1 MIRRR
6 KYAISFPSVLLLT
19 SALSVH
25 PQAAPQPK
33 ELDPLVVSGV
43 RDSGTILTSD
53 DLELFQV
60 ESVADLS
67 GLAPGLFVV
76 NSDNGGYG
84 DIISMRGSAN
94 TLFFSPPA
102 VGMVVDD
109 VPMGEVSSY
118 PAGLLAMDHIG
129 VYRGPQGTTFGRNG
143 AAGMIEMTTPR
154 PGKNNELSMST
165 EYGSYD
171 SWGASLRTG
180 GPLGAGFSQTLQLY
194 HQERDGFMRNTT
206 LGNHPDD
213 RSISGGLANLYWK
226 PTEDTEWRLRILAE
240 REDDGSQRL
249 SRLDS
254 PDPFVVASDIAGESV
269 IERQQ
274 VSLHW
279 TKEGTWGKLKS
290 ITAWQN
296 WQLDP
301 SVVDLDLGMN
311 NVMSSRIVQDQ
322 KMWTQ
327 EFRWESPEDAGPW
340 SWRTGVFFMDQSSG
354 GDTLRELFGPFVSE
368 SINYQIDQ
376 WNLAAYGRV
385 SYAVDAKLKLMAGA
399 RLEYMDTRIDRT
411 KTSNFAPPVAP
422 VHDGMGECYV
432 SPEIGASYVLSESVR
447 LFARSAIGVKPAG
460 FSAFAS
466 TPAQAGYDDETAWT
480 NEVGA
485 EYAMPAEHLTF
496 SLTGFWNRIHD
507 YQVNR
512 PDSLPPSTD
521 YFTVNA
527 DQVTSLGLEA
537 EVKWQPINGL
547 TVQGGAGY
555 VNTEFDDNQDLL
567 LPGVDYNGNKVPFV
581 PEFTGYLGFRY
592 DFPNGLFVQSSVKLT
607 GSTYFNEANDRAYR
621 QSSYAC
627 WDAEFG
633 YTKQGFTVAVFGR
646 NLLDE
651 EYYTYINSQIQAGS
665 PGDPQVI
672 GVRATY
678 EF

>member
-1 MIRRR
+1 MQ
-6 KYAISFPSVLLLT
+6 S
-19 SALSVH
+19 
-25 PQAAPQPK
+25 QAAPQPK
-33 ELDPLVVSGV
+33 ELDPLVVNAA
-43 RDSGTILTSD
+43 RDSGTVLTSK
-53 DLELFQV
+53 DLEFFQV

-67 GLAPGLFVV
+67 GIAPGLFVV

-129 VYRGPQGTTFGRNG
+129 VYRGPQGTTYGRNG

-154 PGKNNELSMST
+154 PGKNNEFFMST

-194 HQERDGFMRNTT
+194 HQERDGFMHNTT

-240 REDDGSQRL
+240 RENDGGQRL
-249 SRLDS
+249 SRLVS
-254 PDPFVVASDIAGESV
+254 PDPFEVASDISGESV

-279 TKEGTWGKLKS
+279 TKEGAWGTLKS

-301 SVVDLDLGMN
+301 SVVDLDLLNTPVNG
-311 NVMSSRIVQDQ
+311 MSSRIVQDQ
-322 KMWTQ
+322 KIWTQ

-340 SWRTGVFFMDQSSG
+340 SWRTGVFFMDQSSS
-354 GDTLRELFGPFVSE
+354 GDTLRVFGGPSE
-368 SINYQIDQ
+368 SINYRLDQ
-376 WNLAAYGRV
+376 WNLAAYGRA
-385 SYAVDAKLKLMAGA
+385 SYAVNASLKLMAGA
-399 RLEYMDTRIDRT
+399 RLEYVDTHIDRT
-411 KTSNFAPPVAP
+411 KTSPFPPPIFP
-422 VHDGMGECYV
+422 VHDGMGECYI
-432 SPEIGASYVLSESVR
+432 SPELGASYVLSESMR

-466 TPAQAGYDDETAWT
+466 TPAQASYDDETAWT

-485 EYAMPAEHLTF
+485 EYALPANHLTF
-496 SLTGFWNRIHD
+496 SLTGFWNRIHN

-512 PDSLPPSTD
+512 PDMFSTD

-537 EVKWQPINGL
+537 EVKWQPVDGL
-547 TVQGGAGY
+547 TVQAGAGY
-555 VNTEFDDNQDLL
+555 VNTGFDDYQDPL
-567 LPGVDYNGNKVPFV
+567 LPGVNYDGNKVPFV
-581 PEFTGYLGFRY
+581 PEFTGSLGFRY
-592 DFPNGLFVQSSVKLT
+592 DFPNGLYLQSSVRLT

-621 QSSYAC
+621 QGSYGC

-633 YTKQGFTVAVFGR
+633 YARQGFTVAVFGR